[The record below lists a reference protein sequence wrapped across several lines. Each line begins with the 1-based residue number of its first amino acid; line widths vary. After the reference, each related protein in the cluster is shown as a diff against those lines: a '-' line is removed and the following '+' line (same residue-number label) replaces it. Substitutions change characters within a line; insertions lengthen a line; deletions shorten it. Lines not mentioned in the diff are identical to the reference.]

1 MDLNKKLFDL
11 DYILDNL
18 NYSTIFKIYNDLIIL
33 RNEFETTIQEMLLE
47 EDYVE
52 SNELTYQLTF
62 LDENIHTLKTAMSL
76 HESTLIFQGSIKEV
90 EFQFSIN

>member
-1 MDLNKKLFDL
+1 MDLNKNLFNL

-18 NYSTIFKIYNDLIIL
+18 NYSTTFKLYNDLIIL
-33 RNEFETTIQEMLLE
+33 RDEFETTIQEMLLV

-52 SNELTYQLTF
+52 SNDLTYQLTF
-62 LDENIHTLKTAMSL
+62 LDENIYTLKLAMSL
-76 HESTLIFQGSIKEV
+76 HESTLMFEGSIKEV